1 MDKVVGT
8 FDPVKGEV
16 KNVDGKIIIGSIM
29 VNGVELNTAVLADAV
44 WQGCKHMEQETTNK
58 DTAQERRN
66 YLLDRMKTAL
76 KYHYIILGCSEHDA
90 ETQADDYVQRVI
102 KG

>member
-8 FDPVKGEV
+8 FDPVTGEV
-16 KNVDGKIIIGSIM
+16 KNVDGKIIVGSIM
-29 VNGVELNTAVLADAV
+29 VNGVELNTAVLTDAL
-44 WQGCKHMEQETTNK
+44 WQGCKHMIQEVSEPETSV
-58 DTAQERRN
+58 ERRN

>member
-1 MDKVVGT
+1 MDKVAGT
-8 FDPVKGEV
+8 FDPVTGEV
-16 KNVDGKIIIGSIM
+16 KNVDGNVIVGSIM

-44 WQGCKHMEQETTNK
+44 WQGCKHMEQEASSK
-58 DTAQERRN
+58 DTARERRD
-66 YLLDRMKTAL
+66 YLLDRMKTVL